1 MDLAVLG
8 ILPAGMYRNRHFAE
22 EWVNPGRTETAL
34 QDLLYD
40 PQTSGGL
47 LISADPEDADALLE
61 ELQKNPDTQQAEKVA
76 QVREYRGGKRLFL
89 E

>member
-1 MDLAVLG
+1 M
-8 ILPAGMYRNRHFAE
+8 
-22 EWVNPGRTETAL
+22 NPGRTETAL